1 MEKSENGIED
11 GIKGEFEKQ
20 KLGEEE
26 RQVNEK
32 ECGEHFRGEERVPL
46 VRPRE
51 PKLTIADERFILHD
65 TNEEKD
71 PSET

>member
-1 MEKSENGIED
+1 MEKAGNGIED
-11 GIKGEFEKQ
+11 GIKGELKKQ
-20 KLGEEE
+20 KLREEK
-26 RQVNEK
+26 RQVDEK
-32 ECGEHFRGEERVPL
+32 ERGEQFRGEERVPL

-65 TNEEKD
+65 TNQEKE